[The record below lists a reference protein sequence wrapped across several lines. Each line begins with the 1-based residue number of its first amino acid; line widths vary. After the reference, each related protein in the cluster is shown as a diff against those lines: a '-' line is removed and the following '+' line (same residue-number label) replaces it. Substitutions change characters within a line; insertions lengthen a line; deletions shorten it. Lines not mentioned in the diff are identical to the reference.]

1 MATNLYNHNP
11 RLNVKLC
18 QQGVQ
23 SMHPY
28 FTMYNC
34 VSTVFGTCTH
44 TSLCTTVSAQCS
56 KHAPILHYVQLCQ
69 HSVRNMHPYFTM
81 YNCVSTVF
89 GTCTHTSLCTTVSE
103 HYVQNMQPSSY
114 LHTRFINDFTFPTKL
129 TNEISNYT

>member
-18 QQGVQ
+18 QQGVR

-44 TSLCTTVSAQCS
+44 TSLCTTLSAQCS
-56 KHAPILHYVQLCQ
+56 EHAPILHYVQLCQ
-69 HSVRNMHPYFTM
+69 HSVRSMHPYFTM

-89 GTCTHTSLCTTVSE
+89 GTRTHTSLCTTVSAQCSE
-103 HYVQNMQPSSY
+103 HAPILHYVQLCQNTMFRTCS
-114 LHTRFINDFTFPTKL
+114 LLRI
-129 TNEISNYT
+129 YTHVS